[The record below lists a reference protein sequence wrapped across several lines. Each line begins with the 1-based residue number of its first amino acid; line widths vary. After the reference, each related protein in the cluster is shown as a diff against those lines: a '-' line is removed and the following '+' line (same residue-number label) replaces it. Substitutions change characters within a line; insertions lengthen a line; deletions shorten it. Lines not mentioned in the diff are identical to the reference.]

1 LLMNEQTA
9 VPVLRNKTFLILWGG
24 QVVSL
29 LGDTLFNLA
38 LMWWVVSVTGSAV
51 AVSLVV
57 LSTSLPMLILG
68 PFVGVYLDRG
78 DKRLM
83 MLAAHTLNG
92 LITAVMAFLY
102 WQGIFSLPII
112 IVAAVLMGVLSNLDG
127 PAYEASI
134 PVIVDKSELVRANSL
149 METAGSIIR
158 LLAPALSGVL
168 IAVAGVGAAILANSL
183 SYFVAALSLVVIRF
197 ASPKIES
204 GAQSF
209 KDDFKGGL
217 KFIFRHP
224 VLMPMLMYGAL
235 INLVLAPISIS
246 LPLLVFQVL
255 AGGPALM
262 GLFGSFQSAGVL
274 SASLLLTSAPQLIKK
289 SGLVLIISAVALGAF
304 TLVVALAPHQGWLL
318 VGGAL
323 VGFVLVIANLAS
335 RNIWQCEVPPELRG
349 RAFTARETISS
360 GLRPIGQAL
369 TGPIVTVVGPVAMIA
384 GAGLLC
390 MVGGVLGFLVPSLV
404 NYPKEQASTIAHVPV
419 NSDD

>member
-1 LLMNEQTA
+1 MNGQTA
-9 VPVLRNKTFLILWGG
+9 LPVLRNKTFLILWGG

-38 LMWWVVSVTGSAV
+38 LMWWVVSVTESAV
-51 AVSLVV
+51 AVSFVALA
-57 LSTSLPMLILG
+57 TSLPMLILG
-68 PFVGVYLDRG
+68 PFVGVYIDRG
-78 DKRLM
+78 DRRLM
-83 MLAAHTLNG
+83 MLAAHSLNG
-92 LITAVMAFLY
+92 LITAAMAFLY

-112 IVAAVLMGVLSNLDG
+112 LVAAVLMGIVSNLDG

-134 PVIVDKSELVRANSL
+134 PVVVDQSELVRANSL

-158 LLAPALSGVL
+158 LVAPALSGVL
-168 IAVAGVGAAILANSL
+168 IAFAGVGAAIVANSL

-204 GAQSF
+204 GAHSF
-209 KDDFKGGL
+209 KHDFKGGL
-217 KFIFRHP
+217 GFIFRHP

-235 INLVLAPISIS
+235 INLVLAPISVS
-246 LPLLVFQVL
+246 LPLLIFQVL

-274 SASLLLTSAPQLIKK
+274 AASLLLTSAPYLIKK
-289 SGLVLIISAVALGAF
+289 SGLALIISAVALGAF

-318 VGGAL
+318 IGGAL
-323 VGFVLVIANLAS
+323 VGFVLVIANMAS
-335 RNIWQCEVPPELRG
+335 RNIWQREVPPELRG

-369 TGPIVTVVGPVAMIA
+369 AGPVVGIVGPVAMIA
-384 GAGLLC
+384 SAGVLC
-390 MVGGVLGFLVPSLV
+390 MVGGLLGFLVPSV
-404 NYPKEQASTIAHVPV
+404 VSYPKEQAAPAAEIPV
-419 NSDD
+419 VSNN